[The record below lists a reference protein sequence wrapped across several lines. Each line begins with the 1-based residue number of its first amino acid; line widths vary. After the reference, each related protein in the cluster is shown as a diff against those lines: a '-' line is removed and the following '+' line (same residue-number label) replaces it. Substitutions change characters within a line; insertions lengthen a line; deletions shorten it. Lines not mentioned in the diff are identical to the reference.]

1 MWLDLLHLL
10 QNPPYL
16 SLYWDHESPQPCPD
30 SQACPASVNTL
41 EKWIAQVQVK
51 IRVQIRC
58 AVAIAIGVCVYARM
72 RTHVHGSIGV
82 RVHARACVC
91 ICYVNTKKLMA
102 SSLLLYIVS
111 EG

>member
-1 MWLDLLHLL
+1 MAAGYTVSVSAAVWLDLLHLL

-30 SQACPASVNTL
+30 SQACPGSENTL

-58 AVAIAIGVCVYARM
+58 AVAIAIGVCVCM
-72 RTHVHGSIGV
+72 
-82 RVHARACVC
+82 HACAHTYMV
-91 ICYVNTKKLMA
+91 V
-102 SSLLLYIVS
+102 
-111 EG
+111 